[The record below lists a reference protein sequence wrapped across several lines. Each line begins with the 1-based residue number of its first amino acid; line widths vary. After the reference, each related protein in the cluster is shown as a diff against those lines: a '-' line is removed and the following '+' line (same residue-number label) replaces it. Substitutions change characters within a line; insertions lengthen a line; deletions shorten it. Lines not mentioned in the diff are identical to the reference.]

1 MDIRNKILEEVKN
14 GKSYYSLSKKYNIS
28 VTTISTWCKNVGIK
42 SKHKPLPKKA
52 DDEKIIQTIKQN
64 LAMTRSELEKKLG
77 YSSLQHRL
85 RKLIKNG
92 NIKYIRI
99 PGKGHTPSL
108 RLFPEYTNRKI
119 FYVDKKDLEKWIK
132 KQLPKTMPQNLRK
145 AISHKLKNLGI
156 NIENKK
162 EKTATSVTID
172 KKLYKKIMR
181 DAQKQNKTIKEIV
194 ENIIKEYY
202 KGR

>member
-1 MDIRNKILEEVKN
+1 MDTRNKILKAVKN
-14 GKSYYSLSKKYNIS
+14 GESYHALSKKYGVS
-28 VTTISTWCKNVGIK
+28 VTTISTWCKKANIK
-42 SKHKPLPKKA
+42 SKHKPVLKKA
-52 DDEKIIQTIKQN
+52 DDEKIIQTIRQN

-85 RKLIKNG
+85 RKLIKYG
-92 NIKYIRI
+92 KIKYIRI

-145 AISHKLKNLGI
+145 AISHKLKNFGI
-156 NIENKK
+156 NIEYKK
-162 EKTATSVTID
+162 EKTTSVVID
-172 KKLYKKIMR
+172 KKLYNKIIQDAKKQ
-181 DAQKQNKTIKEIV
+181 DKTIKEIV
-194 ENIIKEYY
+194 ENILRKHFKE
-202 KGR
+202 R